1 MNSSGSIVFFDSG
14 VGGLPYLAQARS
26 LMPGTTLH
34 YIADDAGFPY
44 GTKTPIQLEAIL
56 LDRVRRLRAR
66 FLPSALVI
74 ACNTASQIGLDILR
88 KAHPDFPII
97 GTVPAIKP
105 AAAST
110 LSGHIGVIAT
120 ERTVIDP
127 YIDDLIARYASEVEV
142 VKLPAQDLVTFVEH
156 RYLASSAEERRS
168 AVQPYIRRLLDQGVD
183 RIVLACT
190 HFLHLEKDIADCA
203 RAMGAKDF
211 EIVDSRVGVAKRLAQ
226 MIDGLGKADDGI
238 VFHGEKGR
246 FMLTSDPPFNPAY
259 EEWAQRF
266 DLLSPELL

>member
-1 MNSSGSIVFFDSG
+1 MNSSGCIVFFDSG

-26 LMPGTTLH
+26 LLPGTTLH

-44 GTKTPIQLEAIL
+44 GTKTPLQLEEIL

-74 ACNTASQIGLDILR
+74 ACNTASQIGLEILR
-88 KAHPDFPII
+88 RAHPDFPII

-110 LSGHIGVIAT
+110 LSGRIGVIAT

-127 YIDDLIARYASEVEV
+127 YIDDLIARYAADVEV
-142 VKLPAQDLVTFVEH
+142 VKLPAQDLVAFVEH
-156 RYLASSAEERRS
+156 RYLASSARERRS
-168 AVQPYIRRLLDQGVD
+168 AVEPYLRGLIEQGVD

-190 HFLHLEKDIADCA
+190 HFLHLEKDIAECA
-203 RAMGAKDF
+203 KALGAKNF
-211 EIVDSRVGVAKRLAQ
+211 EIVDSRIGVARRLVQ
-226 MIDGLGKADDGI
+226 IVDGLEEADGSMKST
-238 VFHGEKGR
+238 GEKGR
-246 FMLTSDPPFNPAY
+246 FMLTGDPPFDASY
-259 EEWAQRF
+259 AKWAERF
-266 DLLSPELL
+266 DLLPPELL